1 MAGENAEWFMSG
13 LTFESIARNNAAS
26 GLLPMPSARGRL
38 GEGAVLHFRSPK
50 AHREELL
57 SDGRW
62 LLFQVHHFGN
72 GEVVIISSDITDD
85 KKRAMDMKSMNSDL
99 EELVRDR
106 TRVLVQKASELKQA
120 NQRLRELDELKS
132 SFLSSVS
139 HELRTPLTSL
149 LGFSKSSSVISIRIL
164 SVWLTVPSEN
174 VWENG
179 FRTTLISSAAK
190 ESA

>member
-1 MAGENAEWFMSG
+1 MTGAGSFSG
-13 LTFESIARNNAAS
+13 A
-26 GLLPMPSARGRL
+26 P
-38 GEGAVLHFRSPK
+38 
-50 AHREELL
+50 
-57 SDGRW
+57 
-62 LLFQVHHFGN
+62 FGN

-149 LGFSKSSSVISIRIL
+149 LGFSKIIKRDFNKNFISLADSAKRERL
-164 SVWLTVPSEN
+164 G
-174 VWENG
+174 NG